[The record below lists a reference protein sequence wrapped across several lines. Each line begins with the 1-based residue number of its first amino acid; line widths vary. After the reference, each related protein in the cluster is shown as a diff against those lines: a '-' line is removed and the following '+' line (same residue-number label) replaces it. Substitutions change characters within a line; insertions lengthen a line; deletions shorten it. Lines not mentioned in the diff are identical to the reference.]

1 MKINQPTEFQGKENF
16 QREGKRMREDA
27 GFIGETL
34 WVSYKI
40 QEHCLPNMKSSLL
53 AFLNANSCSFY
64 AGIRFGLAAQNI
76 FGTDAGRVDRPNKFL
91 LGHVSLPT
99 VQNVK
104 RKHNNNSN
112 ALT

>member
-64 AGIRFGLAAQNI
+64 AGIRFGLARLKTFLGPMPVVLTGQTR
-76 FGTDAGRVDRPNKFL
+76 FCLVTSLFRPFKML
-91 LGHVSLPT
+91 KESTIITRTL
-99 VQNVK
+99 
-104 RKHNNNSN
+104 
-112 ALT
+112 

>member
-64 AGIRFGLAAQNI
+64 AGIRFGLARLKTFLGPMPVVLTGQTSFCLATSL
-76 FGTDAGRVDRPNKFL
+76 FRPFKML
-91 LGHVSLPT
+91 KESTIITRTL
-99 VQNVK
+99 
-104 RKHNNNSN
+104 
-112 ALT
+112 